1 MSLSRTVEVMRLS
14 LFLLPCAYAADL
26 RKKGVVGLAGHGAV
40 KQPRVCSMADV
51 SHLMCTCPSIIAMEA
66 FVDNQLGKSLLNLV
80 DCRGEVSKTGEAE
93 TQAILKIDILD
104 NMDSVQRKH
113 IPHI

>member
-1 MSLSRTVEVMRLS
+1 
-14 LFLLPCAYAADL
+14 
-26 RKKGVVGLAGHGAV
+26 
-40 KQPRVCSMADV
+40 
-51 SHLMCTCPSIIAMEA
+51 MEA